1 MEEAEQLS
9 RFFRLVQV
17 TAAAAAVTATAAPP
31 PPTPPFSASVAPGCL
46 ETYIREN
53 AIEWYASW
61 FIGSAPEIGLR
72 GVLPGGSQAA
82 VRRALR
88 EIRRA
93 EARSRIVIHNDQL
106 RRLVE
111 RLRDSGRKIAFT
123 NGVFDLLHVGHLR
136 LLEQARALGDALIV
150 AINSDDST
158 RRLKG
163 AGRPVIPQFARAGL
177 LCGLR
182 YVDACYIFPEADPM
196 NALRTVRPDVLV
208 KGSEY
213 PVNRIVGARF
223 VTSYGGTVVPLPM
236 VPGWSTTSTIRSVH
250 ERTFFT

>member
-1 MEEAEQLS
+1 M
-9 RFFRLVQV
+9 VQV
-17 TAAAAAVTATAAPP
+17 TAAVTATAAPR

-61 FIGSAPEIGLR
+61 FIGDAPEIGFR

-88 EIRRA
+88 EIRRT

-111 RLRDSGRKIAFT
+111 RLRDRGRKIVFT

-150 AINSDDST
+150 AINSDDSA

-163 AGRPVIPQFARAGL
+163 AGRPVIPQFARAQL
-177 LCGLR
+177 LCSLR
-182 YVDACYIFPEADPM
+182 HVDACFIFTEDDPM
-196 NALRTVRPDVLV
+196 NVIRTVRPDVLV

-213 PVNRIVGARF
+213 PVSRIVGARF
-223 VTSYGGTVVPLPM
+223 VTSYGGRVVPLPM
-236 VPGWSTTSTIRSVH
+236 VQGWSTTGTIRSLH
-250 ERTFFT
+250 GGTFSLDGRPRLK